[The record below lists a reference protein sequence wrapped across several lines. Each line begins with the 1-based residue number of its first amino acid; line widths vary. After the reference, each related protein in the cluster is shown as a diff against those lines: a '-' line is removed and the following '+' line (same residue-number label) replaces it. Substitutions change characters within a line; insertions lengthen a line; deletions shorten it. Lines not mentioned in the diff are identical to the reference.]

1 MNKAT
6 VGKILGALGLVLLLS
21 TPLTLLVSATSTPA
35 LVKLGVGVVMLA
47 VFFLTNAG
55 QLGQISTGRS
65 AFFAGSTLGTLVAAV
80 AVLAGAN
87 YIAVKKNKSWD
98 ITSKKIHSLS
108 PQTVSTLK
116 GLAQKV
122 TATAFADPK
131 DPPYE
136 VMDQLLARYRSEAPD
151 KLEYTFKSPK
161 KAPDLVTKY
170 GLRQGQNAIVLTR
183 GEGAS
188 ESHTTVNLPNGPEL
202 EQELTNG
209 ILKLTAG
216 GETKAYLVTGHGEWP
231 LEAEADA
238 ADGRQRGEASISELK
253 RDLTQEGYAPEAINL
268 AGKTEIPRDAAMV
281 IIAGPR
287 QPLTAPEAEVL
298 KKYLDEGGR
307 LILFAE
313 AAAETG
319 LDKVLAEYGLQIDPG
334 IVADDQF
341 AVESP
346 YNVISLFYG
355 SNEITQLLKSSQLNT
370 QFITARGLTLLKE
383 GLASGVKAEPLV
395 LTSPAGWIETNPDQN
410 PQRSDG
416 EKAGQIPIAA
426 ISQRPTADAANKRS
440 DEARLAV
447 FGDSEIL
454 VDVFWGHE
462 GNRNLVLNTLA
473 WSTNQVQKVT
483 IRPPDR
489 DISTI
494 DVDKDMLG
502 RIRLVAT
509 DLLPLTL
516 LGLGL
521 AIWLTRRNK

>member
-6 VGKILGALGLVLLLS
+6 IGKILGALGLVSVLS
-21 TPLTLLVSATSTPA
+21 VPLTLLVSDDPLFVV
-35 LVKLGVGVVMLA
+35 LVKLGVGA
-47 VFFLTNAG
+47 VLIALFFILHG
-55 QLGQISTGRS
+55 RQLGQFATGRS
-65 AFFAGSTLGTLVAAV
+65 TFFMVSTVGTLAAAV
-80 AVLAGAN
+80 AVLAGVN
-87 YIAVKKNKSWD
+87 YIVMKKNKSWD

-116 GLAQKV
+116 GLSQKI
-122 TATAFADPK
+122 TATAFAEPK
-131 DPPYE
+131 DPAYE
-136 VMDQLLARYRSEAPD
+136 AMDQLLTRYKSEAPD

-161 KAPDLVTKY
+161 KAPDLVAKY

-216 GETKAYLVTGHGEWP
+216 GEKKAYLVIGHGEWP
-231 LEAEADA
+231 LEAASPESAQ
-238 ADGRQRGEASISELK
+238 GGEASISELK

-287 QPLTAPEAEVL
+287 QPLTAPEAEVV

-313 AAAETG
+313 AQAETG
-319 LDKVLAEYGLQIDPG
+319 LDKALAEYGIQVDPG

-346 YNVISLFYG
+346 YNVISQFYG
-355 SNEITQLLKSSQLNT
+355 SSDITQTLRSVQLNT
-370 QFITARGLTLLKE
+370 IFITARGLTLLKE

-395 LTSPAGWIETNPDQN
+395 LTSPAGWVESTPDQN

-416 EKAGQIPIAA
+416 EKTGSIPIAA
-426 ISQRPTADAANKRS
+426 ISTRPTAEAPNKRS
-440 DEARLAV
+440 DEARLV
-447 FGDSEIL
+447 VIGDSDIL
-454 VDVFWGHE
+454 VDVFWGTE
-462 GNRNLVLNTLA
+462 GNRNLVLNSLA
-473 WSTNQVQKVT
+473 WATNQVQKVT

-502 RIRLVAT
+502 RLRLVSS
-509 DLLPLTL
+509 DLFPITL

-521 AIWLTRRNK
+521 AIWLARRSK